1 MLRRIEFAL
10 AGLLFALVVA
20 LVALAAVSRSLGQP
34 FVWSVVIAQL
44 LFVWLVMLAADLALQ
59 QPRHIGM
66 TILLDRLPPGGRRA
80 ADFANTLVLVALLG
94 FLLVYAV
101 RNTILMHPRLIGA
114 TQMNAS
120 LVHASMV
127 AGLLLMLRTLLA
139 DLCALVPR
147 RRGA

>member
-1 MLRRIEFAL
+1 MLHIFGELGDRQVLTTSLRILLL
-10 AGLLFALVVA
+10 ALFA
-20 LVALAAVSRSLGQP
+20 
-34 FVWSVVIAQL
+34 
-44 LFVWLVMLAADLALQ
+44 
-59 QPRHIGM
+59 IGL
-66 TILLDRLPPGGRRA
+66 TILLGRLPPGGPRA

>member
-1 MLRRIEFAL
+1 MKDCAL
-10 AGLLFALVVA
+10 PIDLDSELAPPPVVLLLNR
-20 LVALAAVSRSLGQP
+20 AVRGP
-34 FVWSVVIAQL
+34 DVIAQGGVGEVEEVRVDADVL
-44 LFVWLVMLAADLALQ
+44 QETLAHVDVEL
-59 QPRHIGM
+59 RVVVVV
-66 TILLDRLPPGGRRA
+66 DVFGRRA